1 MRHTAAR
8 RKTMILSIIAAEYLK
23 LDTGARGLSEYFG
36 GGAQVNWF
44 EISF

>member
-23 LDTGARGLSEYFG
+23 LDTGGRGSEYFG